1 MSKNPWKKEWEVV
14 REFRRSLSKA
24 VTVVFTNG
32 CYDLFHAGHV
42 ESLEF
47 AKRAVANQYL
57 TCLIV
62 GVNDDAGVRWL
73 KGSGR
78 PINGLMS
85 RMQVLK
91 ACRFVDICV
100 PFSEDAPERLI
111 RVVEPDIIVKDAWYR
126 RRYVAGGDWV
136 KKHGGKVMFA
146 PTLKGV
152 STTEILKRGGSNGG

>member
-1 MSKNPWKKEWEVV
+1 MPKNPWEKEWEVV

-62 GVNDDAGVRWL
+62 GVNDDAGVRRL

-78 PINGLMS
+78 PINDLMS

-111 RVVEPDIIVKDAWYR
+111 RAVEPNIIVKDAWYR